1 MTVTVKLFASLRR
14 EAGTGEVELELPDGA
29 TVADAVAALRA
40 GPLPWLPDR
49 ETFAVAV
56 DREYAADG
64 TPLQD
69 GAEVALVPPV
79 SGG

>member
-1 MTVTVKLFASLRR
+1 MTITVKLFATLRR
-14 EAGTGEVELELPDGA
+14 EAGTDALTLELPEGA
-29 TVADAVAALRA
+29 TVADAVAALRG

-49 ETFAVAV
+49 ATFAVAV
-56 DREYAADG
+56 DREYAADE
-64 TPLQD
+64 TPLRA

>member
-1 MTVTVKLFASLRR
+1 MTITVRLFAILRR
-14 EAGTGEVELELPDGA
+14 EAGTDVLTLELPEGA

-56 DREYAADG
+56 DREYAADE
-64 TPLQD
+64 TPLGD

>member
-1 MTVTVKLFASLRR
+1 VTITVKLFASLRR
-14 EAGTGEVELELPDGA
+14 EAGTGELPLELPDGA

-56 DREYAADG
+56 DREYAVDESPL
-64 TPLQD
+64 TPGCEL
-69 GAEVALVPPV
+69 ALVPPV

>member
-1 MTVTVKLFASLRR
+1 MTITVRLFASLRR
-14 EAGTGEVELELPDGA
+14 EAGVDELQLELPTGA

-49 ETFAVAV
+49 ATFAVAV
-56 DREYAADG
+56 DREYAGDA
-64 TPLQD
+64 TPIEPGREL
-69 GAEVALVPPV
+69 ALVPPV

>member
-1 MTVTVKLFASLRR
+1 MIVTVKLFATLRR
-14 EAGTGEVELELPDGA
+14 EAGTGELELDLPAGA

-40 GPLPWLPDR
+40 GALPWLPGR

-56 DREYAADG
+56 DREYAKDDAVLAPG
-64 TPLQD
+64 SEL
-69 GAEVALVPPV
+69 ALVPPV

>member
-1 MTVTVKLFASLRR
+1 MTITVRLFASLRR
-14 EAGTGEVELELPDGA
+14 EAGTDTLQLALSEGA

-40 GPLPWLPDR
+40 GPLPWLPPR

-56 DREYAADG
+56 DREYAADE
-64 TPLQD
+64 TPLAD
-69 GAEVALVPPV
+69 GGELALVPPV

>member
-1 MTVTVKLFASLRR
+1 MTITVRLFASLRR
-14 EAGTGEVELELPDGA
+14 EAGTGELTLELPAGA

-49 ETFAVAV
+49 GTFAVAM
-56 DREYAADG
+56 DREYAADE
-64 TPLQD
+64 TPLRP
-69 GAEVALVPPV
+69 GGELALVPPV